1 MEKLGDSYK
10 VKVKKV
16 IRTNAKA
23 ALEGYLGLDSRQ
35 NQAQILWGPV
45 QNENAPLLKK
55 LRLQATMA
63 QHGTF
68 PSVLLRVEA
77 SSRLLKPPLTTGPH
91 CKHARGAWDV

>member
-1 MEKLGDSYK
+1 M
-10 VKVKKV
+10 

-23 ALEGYLGLDSRQ
+23 VSEGYLGLDSRQ

-45 QNENAPLLKK
+45 QNENAALPKR

-68 PSVLLRVEA
+68 PGVLLRKQVA
-77 SSRLLKPPLTTGPH
+77 GS
-91 CKHARGAWDV
+91 